1 MQLLKAHHSFLWR
14 KWYVLPY
21 VVIAASVMLAIFT
34 VLQSDEKDRG
44 VTLGVVDLD
53 DTTETKM
60 IVDSVQKGKQLA
72 DGFALRAYDEATA
85 KKRLAAKQL
94 DGYIVLKQGMTRAF
108 YDNGELPIEVVVYDD
123 STLSGILIEQ
133 LTLSVYDRLMIAE
146 KGILTYGHFYDE
158 ASDQQIITLMIDLLA
173 ISLNRDRVFQ
183 LHDVMTMSTLDYYT
197 VAAYSTVVLLL
208 FVTLTLLMQM
218 NTSRALHERLSMY
231 RGVEG
236 KMTLARYVI
245 AYSYTLLFS
254 VVTFLLMNHFLASP
268 FELYNMSY
276 MLCDIVLLVT
286 IFALTLYIIDL
297 MKPSVWRFIIK
308 LMMLCGF
315 VVAAGFVI
323 PLSYMTASVV
333 QHNPLAVIFQ
343 HLVQLWMNNYVGQLG
358 YVPLLTAVLLLAVA
372 IICTVK
378 KVKR

>member
-21 VVIAASVMLAIFT
+21 ILLAASVILVIFT

-53 DTTETKM
+53 NTTETKM

-72 DGFALRAYDEATA
+72 AGFALQAYDETTA
-85 KKRLAAKQL
+85 KKRLAAAQL
-94 DGYIVLKQGMTRAF
+94 DGYIVLKEGMTQAF
-108 YDNGELPIEVVVYDD
+108 YQNGEMPIDVVVYDD

-146 KGILTYGHFYDE
+146 KGILTYGHFYE
-158 ASDQQIITLMIDLLA
+158 QASDKEIITLMLDLLA

-183 LHDVMTMSTLDYYT
+183 LHDVMTMSTIDYYT
-197 VAAYSTVVLLL
+197 VVIYSTTVLLL
-208 FVTLTLLMQM
+208 FLTLTLLMQM
-218 NTSRALHERLSMY
+218 NTSRALYERLSMY
-231 RGVEG
+231 RGAEG

-254 VVTFLLMNHFLASP
+254 IVTFFIMSHFLASP
-268 FELYNMSY
+268 FELYNISY
-276 MLCDIVLLVT
+276 ILCDIAWLVT
-286 IFALTLYIIDL
+286 TFALTCYIIELIGSGISRFMIKIL
-297 MKPSVWRFIIK
+297 MF
-308 LMMLCGF
+308 MMF

-323 PLSYMTASVV
+323 PLPYMTASSL
-333 QHNPLAVIFQ
+333 QHNPLAVVF
-343 HLVQLWMNNYVGQLG
+343 HHFTQLWMNNYVGHLG
-358 YVPLLTAVLLLAVA
+358 YVPLVTLCILLALA

>member
-1 MQLLKAHHSFLWR
+1 MQLFKAHHSFLWR

-21 VVIAASVMLAIFT
+21 ILLAASVILAIFT

-53 DTTETKM
+53 QTTETKM

-72 DGFALRAYDEATA
+72 DGFTLQSFDEAAA
-85 KKRLAAKQL
+85 KKRLAAEQL

-108 YDNGELPIEVVVYDD
+108 YHKGELPIEVVVYDD

-146 KGILTYGHFYDE
+146 KGILTYGHFYDG
-158 ASDQQIITLMIDLLA
+158 ATDQEIITLMIDLLA

-183 LHDVMTMSTLDYYT
+183 LHDVMTISTLDYYT
-197 VAAYSTVVLLL
+197 VAAYSTVVVLL

-218 NTSRALHERLSMY
+218 NTSRTLHERLSMY

-245 AYSYTLLFS
+245 AYSYTLIFS
-254 VVTFLLMNHFLASP
+254 IVAFLIMDHFLASP

-286 IFALTLYIIDL
+286 TFALTFYMIDL
-297 MKPSVWRFIIK
+297 LRPSAWRFMIKIIV
-308 LMMLCGF
+308 LCIC

-323 PLSYMTASVV
+323 PLPYMTALSL

-343 HLVQLWMNNYVGQLG
+343 HIVQLWMNNYVGHLG
-358 YVPLLTAVLLLAVA
+358 YVPLFTVLVLLAVA
-372 IICTVK
+372 AICTVK